1 MTLSDRARVLA
12 LRCEPRVNE
21 LARHMARESFEQLP
35 GYAGL
40 PDDVKDL
47 EIAATVRHG
56 VRLFLRRVT
65 EPHPG
70 PGGLRLFRER
80 AAQRAEEGMPLHL
93 LLRSHAL
100 GVYVLWQLLR
110 ETADPGEE
118 DALIELVDL
127 LLRSHHSLVGAVAE
141 TYMDERSALEAEQ
154 RERRR
159 SLVRGFLDGTLEPG
173 RALLE
178 QLGLDGPAL
187 VLAVALEPSAD
198 AGEAPGGEASDGAG
212 PRGPEPG
219 GPEPGNAVTV
229 RRRMRRV
236 QTVLDQA
243 FGGEPLFLFDAGAGR
258 AVVPR
263 GGEPPGDLAE
273 RLTRACGAEVRI
285 AAVAAAAPEAVPEA
299 SRTAVEILRV
309 ARTCGL
315 PPGLHVLDDVLLE
328 FHLSR
333 PGPSSHRI
341 AALLD
346 PVAGRPE
353 LLRTL
358 RTHLAQHQDRRL
370 TAVLLGLHPNTVD
383 NRLARLTELTGL
395 DPSSPRGAALA
406 IAALLL
412 RDTAAGP
419 DGASAAG

>member
-1 MTLSDRARVLA
+1 MPLSDGARVLA
-12 LRCEPRVNE
+12 LRCEPKVNE
-21 LARHMARESFEQLP
+21 LARRMTRQSFEQLP

-47 EIAATVRHG
+47 EIAATIRHG
-56 VRLFLRRVT
+56 VRLFLRRAT

-100 GVYVLWQLLR
+100 GMYVLWQSLR
-110 ETADPGEE
+110 ETAEPGEE
-118 DALIELVDL
+118 GALIELVDL
-127 LLRSHHSLVGAVAE
+127 LLQSHHSLVGAVAE

-154 RERRR
+154 REQRR

-187 VLAVALEPSAD
+187 VLAVVMEPSAD
-198 AGEAPGGEASDGAG
+198 SDPESGGSELGS
-212 PRGPEPG
+212 
-219 GPEPGNAVTV
+219 AVTV
-229 RRRMRRV
+229 RRRMRRI
-236 QTVLDQA
+236 QTVLDQG
-243 FGGEPLFLFDAGAGR
+243 FGTELLFLFDAGTGR
-258 AVVPR
+258 AVVPQ
-263 GGEPPGDLAE
+263 GCEPPGDLAE

-285 AAVAAAAPEAVPEA
+285 AAVPAAAPEAVPEA
-299 SRTAVEILRV
+299 SRTAVEILQV
-309 ARTCGL
+309 ARACGL
-315 PPGLHVLDDVLLE
+315 PPGLHSLDDVLLE

-353 LLRTL
+353 LLQTL

-370 TAVLLGLHPNTVD
+370 TAALLGLHPNTVD
-383 NRLARLTELTGL
+383 NRLAKLTELTGL
-395 DPSSPRGAALA
+395 DPASPRGAALA

-412 RDTAAGP
+412 RD
-419 DGASAAG
+419 SAAGADDVSAAG

>member
-1 MTLSDRARVLA
+1 MPLSDAARVLA
-12 LRCEPRVNE
+12 LRCEPKVNE
-21 LARHMARESFEQLP
+21 LARRMTRQSFEQLP
-35 GYAGL
+35 GYTGL

-47 EIAATVRHG
+47 EIAATIRHG
-56 VRLFLRRVT
+56 VRLFLRRAT

-100 GVYVLWQLLR
+100 GMYVLWQSLR
-110 ETADPGEE
+110 ETAEPGEE
-118 DALIELVDL
+118 GALIELVDL
-127 LLRSHHSLVGAVAE
+127 LLQSHHFLVGAVAE

-154 RERRR
+154 REQRR

-178 QLGLDGPAL
+178 ELGLDGPVL
-187 VLAVALEPSAD
+187 VLAVVLEPLAD
-198 AGEAPGGEASDGAG
+198 ADPESGGSELGS
-212 PRGPEPG
+212 
-219 GPEPGNAVTV
+219 AVTV
-229 RRRMRRV
+229 RRRMRRI
-236 QTVLDQA
+236 QTVLDQR
-243 FGGEPLFLFDAGAGR
+243 FGTELLFLFDAGTGR
-258 AVVPR
+258 AVVPQDC
-263 GGEPPGDLAE
+263 EPPGDLAE
-273 RLTRACGAEVRI
+273 RLTRACGGEVRI
-285 AAVAAAAPEAVPEA
+285 AAVPAAAPEAVPEA

-315 PPGLHVLDDVLLE
+315 PPGLHRLDDVLLE

-353 LLRTL
+353 LLQTL
-358 RTHLAQHQDRRL
+358 RIHLAQHQDRRL
-370 TAVLLGLHPNTVD
+370 TAALLGLHPNTVD
-383 NRLARLTELTGL
+383 NRLAKLTELTGL

-412 RDTAAGP
+412 RDTVAGA
-419 DGASAAG
+419 DGVSAAG